1 MRRIKDCT
9 LEIFSQFK
17 KILNIHKK
25 EEKGKRRNKFE
36 QPPEQNDLSQGR
48 DYSKAHTKDV

>member
-17 KILNIHKK
+17 KILNINKK

-36 QPPEQNDLSQGR
+36 QPSEQNDLSQGR